1 MNISNIGPSL
11 AASRAVSGKTLP
23 SPAIAKIAEAADQS
37 QAPRTVDM
45 RRVSLNEINALIK
58 SGVDGLLDVVPYIP
72 TATINSSGAGDAG
85 DVKVDYL
92 GQIEAQIEFQKSRH
106 EDTAFLEKVLS
117 NVKRLD
123 GMALPPK
130 LDVMA

>member
-1 MNISNIGPSL
+1 MNISTVGPNL

-23 SPAIAKIAEAADQS
+23 SPSIGKVTEVADQS
-37 QAPRTVDM
+37 QASRTVDM
-45 RRVSLNEINALIK
+45 RQVSLNEINALIK
-58 SGVDGLLDVVPYIP
+58 SGVAGLLDIVPYIP
-72 TATINSSGAGDAG
+72 TATITPSGARDAG

-92 GQIEAQIEFQKSRH
+92 GQIEGLIEFQQSRH

-117 NVKRLD
+117 NVKRID